1 MNPPDAPDNA
11 PPGGPNLVGGGAAA
25 AAAGATDSWETLVA
39 EAKLLD
45 GGVAKAW
52 ATTYAT
58 TPLTDVLAP
67 LAFGTAPDA
76 MALPAAHRMR
86 MIADSL
92 TSVTLLVAVGDHFQV
107 IYGLRPC
114 HHVPGGGT
122 RLLALMGE
130 RTVRAALRSE
140 DLRKGRQ

>member
-58 TPLTDVLAP
+58 TPL
-67 LAFGTAPDA
+67 
-76 MALPAAHRMR
+76 H
-86 MIADSL
+86 L
-92 TSVTLLVAVGDHFQV
+92 T
-107 IYGLRPC
+107 R
-114 HHVPGGGT
+114 
-122 RLLALMGE
+122 
-130 RTVRAALRSE
+130 
-140 DLRKGRQ
+140 